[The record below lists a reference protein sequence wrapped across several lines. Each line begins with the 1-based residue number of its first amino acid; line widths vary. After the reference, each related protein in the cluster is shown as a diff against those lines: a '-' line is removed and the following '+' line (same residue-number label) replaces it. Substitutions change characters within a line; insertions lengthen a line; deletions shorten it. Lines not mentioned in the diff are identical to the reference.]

1 MSGHSKW
8 ATIKRK
14 KGKEDAKRG
23 KLFGKL
29 SRAIMVAARNG
40 SNPDMNPALAN
51 AIEKAKSY
59 SMPAE
64 NIERAIKKGAG
75 ELGAEKYEELT
86 YEGFGPAG
94 VAVMVDIMTDNRN
107 RTAADIRHIFTKYG
121 GNLGSSG
128 SVAWMFDRKGTIT
141 ISKSH
146 PISEEEL
153 FSLAVEAGA
162 EDMTSEDDQWQII
175 TEPTELNYV
184 KEIIEKHGIPI
195 ELAEISL
202 IPKNPVRLSKED
214 AEKVLRFVDALE
226 DNDDVQDVFSNF
238 DIPPEVMEQ
247 IAGS

>member
-121 GNLGSSG
+121 GSLGSSG

-146 PISEEEL
+146 PIGEEEL

-162 EDMTSEDDQWQII
+162 EDMTSEDDQWQI
-175 TEPTELNYV
+175 TTDPAELNFV
-184 KEIIEKHGIPI
+184 KNVIEKHGIPI